1 MSDDEK
7 RPPPIAAVEQPQ
19 LDGPSSTYVQT
30 CFWVASYVK
39 ARAARTNYTEE
50 QLIEQFGVHVRNCI
64 DPDWRPQG

>member
-1 MSDDEK
+1 MSEK
-7 RPPPIAAVEQPQ
+7 KSPPVPIATVDQPQ
-19 LDGPSSTYVQT
+19 LDGPSATYVQT

-39 ARAARTNYTEE
+39 SRAARTGHTEE